1 MKRKHIGSSLDDLL
15 RKDGTYEEVTTAAVK
30 RVLARQLEAAMAE
43 QDVSKTDM
51 ARRMKTSRAQLNR
64 LLDPNNGS
72 GDAGD
77 AAARRC
83 RRWPAGPTRACVMLS
98 VALRI
103 SEPITERSLIRV
115 RIAFDGPA
123 SPESNSPKH

>member
-64 LLDPNNGS
+64 LLDPNNE
-72 GDAGD
+72 AVTLETLQR
-77 AAARRC
+77 AAAAVGRQ
-83 RRWPAGPTRACVMLS
+83 
-98 VALRI
+98 
-103 SEPITERSLIRV
+103 V
-115 RIAFDGPA
+115 RL
-123 SPESNSPKH
+123 ELV